1 MANSFWAQRIFNATK
16 FYSEWEEKFKCRI
29 LEEYYEGQ
37 MWKGRRDY
45 ISVNYNPYQLNLI
58 YSTIKTKLAGLLF
71 QKPSFLLSPRPGN
84 AQWNLDFAAQ
94 SSELKQDVLNT
105 LVQNPNANF
114 VDNVKLAA
122 LDSFF
127 RFGLLEVGYAADWRN
142 PQKDDPL
149 LSDHNSE
156 DGPEDNPKVLEDNT
170 VPVNERM
177 YFKRINPKRFRVSVS
192 DATELND
199 HEWCGYFDF
208 YYTKLLKKTKG
219 VKWPQEYSNALVS
232 ADYTDTGLFSGSD
245 KNQRPDFLRLLS
257 EGEISRVW
265 HIWDMVEKRR
275 LLLLDENF
283 EELWSTDC
291 DRLPFKDLRWDFR
304 LEGWYPIP
312 PVFQWLSPQD
322 EINEAR
328 EQTRSFRRRF
338 TRKFQALKDQIDP
351 LEIEKFVSGP
361 DGIVIEVKKIDALVP
376 IQNPEQGQTAEQAL
390 LIAKDDFYTVSGNS
404 SNIQATDRQTAT
416 ASKIVDQKAEIRESA
431 EQMDFSVWLCEI
443 GRETLVSAKENLVEG
458 LWVKYSTNP
467 DEATALA
474 DVQQNQPIFK
484 YVTSQQIDDGYDFQV
499 DLDVINQT
507 PAAQAAQQ
515 QSFVTFLS
523 LTHQF
528 PEIAMSPVL
537 IRKAAMVAGMRD
549 ERVIHQ
555 MQQVA
560 VLSMAA
566 KAAQQAATQGQ
577 TLSQVAGTGP
587 NPNMPGGG
595 NAATA
600 QVGQMASPMPQQTQN
615 QLDQQLQ

>member
-1 MANSFWAQRIFNATK
+1 
-16 FYSEWEEKFKCRI
+16 
-29 LEEYYEGQ
+29 
-37 MWKGRRDY
+37 
-45 ISVNYNPYQLNLI
+45 
-58 YSTIKTKLAGLLF
+58 
-71 QKPSFLLSPRPGN
+71 
-84 AQWNLDFAAQ
+84 
-94 SSELKQDVLNT
+94 
-105 LVQNPNANF
+105 
-114 VDNVKLAA
+114 
-122 LDSFF
+122 
-127 RFGLLEVGYAADWRN
+127 
-142 PQKDDPL
+142 
-149 LSDHNSE
+149 
-156 DGPEDNPKVLEDNT
+156 
-170 VPVNERM
+170 
-177 YFKRINPKRFRVSVS
+177 
-192 DATELND
+192 
-199 HEWCGYFDF
+199 
-208 YYTKLLKKTKG
+208 
-219 VKWPQEYSNALVS
+219 
-232 ADYTDTGLFSGSD
+232 
-245 KNQRPDFLRLLS
+245 
-257 EGEISRVW
+257 
-265 HIWDMVEKRR
+265 MVEKRR